1 MLVDIFRNDL
11 FRTASLTAAIN
22 AVETPPQR
30 IAELGLFDEKPVRTT
45 SVVIEQKEGVL
56 AIIPAKAR
64 GSDPTPMKDPT
75 RSGISLE
82 VPHYPARDTLLADEV
97 QGVRA
102 FGSES
107 ELEGVEAV
115 RDEKLTNMANALD
128 ATEEYARLG
137 AIQGVILDHDGTV
150 IYDLFDEFGVT
161 EPDPIFLDL
170 SAAHVAG
177 TGVIRKKLT
186 LVKDRMRRILKN
198 RPVKGVWAPCGA
210 DLFNDL
216 TNHPELRETYLNQQE
231 AADLRG
237 GDPMER
243 FTYGGVT
250 FELYPGYG
258 DIEIDPDECR
268 FVPLGVPGLFVSS
281 YAPAPWFSAVNTLG
295 LPRYSM
301 ATLDP
306 TGEKRIDLES
316 QTNGLH
322 ICTRPEVLIPGS
334 RAAS

>member
-11 FRTASLTAAIN
+11 FRTTSLTAAIN

-30 IAELGLFDEKPVRTT
+30 LAELGLFDEKPVRTT
-45 SVVIEQKEGVL
+45 SVVIERKDGVL
-56 AIIPAKAR
+56 SIIPAKAR
-64 GSDPTPMKDPT
+64 GSDPTPMKDNV

-102 FGSES
+102 FGSED

-115 RDEKLTNMANALD
+115 RDDKLTNMANALD

-137 AIQGVILDHDGTV
+137 AVQGVILDHDGSV
-150 IYDLFDEFGVT
+150 IYDLFDEFGVV
-161 EPDPIFLDL
+161 EPNTIFLDL
-170 SAAHVAG
+170 SASHTAG
-177 TGVIRKKLT
+177 TAPIRTKLT
-186 LVKDRMRRILKN
+186 LVKDTMRRILKN
-198 RPVKGVWAPCGA
+198 RPVRGVWAPCGTT
-210 DLFNDL
+210 FFEKL
-216 TNHPELRETYLNQQE
+216 TNHPEVRETYLNQQE

-243 FTYGGVT
+243 FTYGGAT

-258 DIEIDPDECR
+258 DIEIDADECR
-268 FVPLGVPGLFVSS
+268 FIPVGVPGLFVSS

-334 RAAS
+334 RLAS